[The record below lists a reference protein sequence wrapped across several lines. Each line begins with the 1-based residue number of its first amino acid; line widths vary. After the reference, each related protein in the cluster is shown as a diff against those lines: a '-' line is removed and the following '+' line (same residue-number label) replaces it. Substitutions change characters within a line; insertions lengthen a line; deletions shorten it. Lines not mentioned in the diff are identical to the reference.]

1 MYGWAMSCSPSHT
14 TEHIPTHLTL
24 HPGWQRPVYSCK
36 RAAFGT
42 VPNTKLTV
50 IFLGSQQTASLHCAL
65 TLHSSVTFTWWK
77 SPGFKEKG
85 KRPIPMLGAE
95 CCSPDHCM
103 IILQP
108 PLSHCLRSRYSKGRS
123 NPLIW
128 WATEGQRGN
137 VPISISQMETGSS
150 APQHNLTWVELLPG
164 SWCGHILS
172 WSSRRLRVQTSQHTA
187 RIWNGIAPLAAA
199 APLTSCARALSLGD
213 SVADHSDRHKI
224 SKLPPWG
231 KSLPDLSCNQTSM

>member
-1 MYGWAMSCSPSHT
+1 MRCSPSHT
-14 TEHIPTHLTL
+14 TEHIPTSDSPSWMTETCLQL
-24 HPGWQRPVYSCK
+24 SK
-36 RAAFGT
+36 
-42 VPNTKLTV
+42 
-50 IFLGSQQTASLHCAL
+50 GSFWNSPQHKAHSDISGITADCFLHCAL

-85 KRPIPMLGAE
+85 KRPIPMLGGE
-95 CCSPDHCM
+95 CCSPDHCRLT
-103 IILQP
+103 LQP
-108 PLSHCLRSRYSKGRS
+108 PLSYCLRSRYNKGRS
-123 NPLIW
+123 NPPIW

-137 VPISISQMETGSS
+137 VPISISQLETGSS
-150 APQHNLTWVELLPG
+150 APQHNPTWVELLPG
-164 SWCGHILS
+164 SWCGYILS
-172 WSSRRLRVQTSQHTA
+172 WSSQWLRVQTSQHTA
-187 RIWNGIAPLAAA
+187 RIWNGIAPLAAV